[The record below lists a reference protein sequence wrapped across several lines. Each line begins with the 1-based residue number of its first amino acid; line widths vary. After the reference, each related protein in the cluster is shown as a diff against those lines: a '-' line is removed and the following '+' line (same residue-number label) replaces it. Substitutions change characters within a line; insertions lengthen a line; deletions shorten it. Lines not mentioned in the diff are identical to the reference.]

1 MVLPL
6 SPRSKN
12 RHRQTFKKTQTF
24 RMRVAIFLVASFY
37 RKRDK
42 LRLDGWLSS
51 TAGFS
56 FAYNITQTIQKALTS
71 ETKGNTCVP
80 SSHLSA
86 IQKILTHDRV
96 TIVAAKFVQWSLYET
111 CSIYFAIF
119 YFRWQPR
126 TICVKISKNVSDKF
140 FMSQFE
146 NCIGYLPDSNK
157 NLIDSRV
164 FTLWKIRVMV
174 ISKPQYSFYQNSCS
188 AREILRYFIGKH

>member
-1 MVLPL
+1 
-6 SPRSKN
+6 
-12 RHRQTFKKTQTF
+12 
-24 RMRVAIFLVASFY
+24 MRVAIFLVASFY

-42 LRLDGWLSS
+42 LQLYGWLSLS
-51 TAGFS
+51 VGFS
-56 FAYNITQTIQKALTS
+56 FAYKITLTILKALTS
-71 ETKGNTCVP
+71 ETNGDTCVP

-140 FMSQFE
+140 FYESVWKLYRFVLLIITS
-146 NCIGYLPDSNK
+146 CYLPDSNK

-164 FTLWKIRVMV
+164 FSLWKIRVMV

>member
-1 MVLPL
+1 MWPGHWAICSKANHFALIAVPL
-6 SPRSKN
+6 LPRSKN

-42 LRLDGWLSS
+42 LQLYGWLSLS
-51 TAGFS
+51 AGFS
-56 FAYNITQTIQKALTS
+56 FAYKITLTILKALTS
-71 ETKGNTCVP
+71 ETNGDTCVP
-80 SSHLSA
+80 SSHLST

-126 TICVKISKNVSDKF
+126 TICVKISKNVYDK
-140 FMSQFE
+140 S
-146 NCIGYLPDSNK
+146 L
-157 NLIDSRV
+157 
-164 FTLWKIRVMV
+164 
-174 ISKPQYSFYQNSCS
+174 
-188 AREILRYFIGKH
+188 